1 MKKLAA
7 LVLSALLAFSFTACG
22 SQPDAKSADKT
33 ASAAAQQTITQNGS
47 TANTATAAHSAAS
60 TASGSKSAAVNPNTK
75 FTSKPAP
82 KQQLNSATNDIK
94 NTMSQIE
101 STLNA
106 LDAAPDVNTDNI
118 Q

>member
-1 MKKLAA
+1 MKKITA
-7 LVLSALLAFSFTACG
+7 LILTALLALSFTACG

-33 ASAAAQQTITQNGS
+33 ASAATQQTTQNGS

-60 TASGSKSAAVNPNTK
+60 AASGSKSAAVNPNTK

-101 STLNA
+101 STLNT
-106 LDAAPDVNTDNI
+106 LDTAPDVNTDNI

>member
-1 MKKLAA
+1 MKKITA
-7 LVLSALLAFSFTACG
+7 LILTALLAFSFSACS
-22 SQPDAKSADKT
+22 SQPDAKSTGKT
-33 ASAAAQQTITQNGS
+33 TSAATQQAKDGS

-60 TASGSKSAAVNPNTK
+60 TASGSKSAAVNPNAK

-101 STLNA
+101 STLNT
-106 LDAAPDVNTDNI
+106 LDTAPDVNTDNI